1 MEKTHALK
9 HVPLWDKVLVKA
21 IQTGAEVR
29 DAAWDYIWHHWLDY
43 FVGTIKRL
51 DGNESDAREML
62 GEVFEPVERALCKN
76 LFRYEAPLQSYVNRA
91 VKYRW
96 YKHLREKNLLSG
108 AHRVEMVA
116 LESEFGELFEPIFS
130 LPPAHPPDSTPAH
143 DPFAGECLE
152 LALKALESDKPKQH
166 SVWVAFKVNGLKQH
180 TIANLHGFANHQTV
194 KNYVQGANKFLRAW
208 FESNPDCMN

>member
-9 HVPLWDKVLVKA
+9 HVPRFDKVLVKA
-21 IQTGAEVR
+21 IQAGAEVR

-43 FVGTIKRL
+43 FVGTVKRL

-108 AHRVEMVA
+108 AQRVEMVA

-130 LPPAHPPDSTPAH
+130 GPHSRLPDSTPAA

-152 LALKALESDKPKQH
+152 LALKALESEKPDKHLIWMASKVDGVKQRI
-166 SVWVAFKVNGLKQH
+166 
-180 TIANLHGFANHQTV
+180 IANQYGYALQTI
-194 KNYVQGANKFLRAW
+194 KNYIQDSNAFLRKW
-208 FESNPDCMN
+208 FESNPDCAN